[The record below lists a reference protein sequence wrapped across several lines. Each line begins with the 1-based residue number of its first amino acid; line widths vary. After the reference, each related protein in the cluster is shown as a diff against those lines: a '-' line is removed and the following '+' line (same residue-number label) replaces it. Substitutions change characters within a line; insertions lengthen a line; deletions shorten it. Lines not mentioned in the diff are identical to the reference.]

1 MDGVNM
7 IDWDRVRELQD
18 EIGQDEFAEVV
29 TMFLDEADEV
39 LARISPAGGAALLRD
54 DCHFLKGAALNLGFS
69 SLADLCQNAERHAKE
84 GDCAIDLI
92 EMRKCY
98 HASREALI
106 MGLSD
111 LAA

>member
-1 MDGVNM
+1 MGGVKM

-39 LARISPAGGAALLRD
+39 LARITPAGGAALLRD
-54 DCHFLKGAALNLGFS
+54 DCHFLKGAALNLGFA
-69 SLADLCQNAERHAKE
+69 SLANLCQTAERRAKD
-84 GDCAIDLI
+84 GDCAVNLI
-92 EMRKCY
+92 QMRNCY

-106 MGLSD
+106 MGLAD